1 MTKSPQE
8 FSVAVHVDRLLKR
21 LETLPDDVGPAEV
34 QPSYLRRLALEAKQK
49 TDLPSDK
56 ICRWIGFCYGAVMHD
71 NLWDESTFKF
81 APPTTRQDNSAH
93 PVTKASIEVLKGLK
107 IIIQHRETYVAID
120 QNGATI
126 NEDMVFTSASNA
138 IAVTLE
144 DADALSIE
152 ELNLRVG
159 VIQGYLIYHRYID
172 VNGERDRTRPIFHK
186 AYREIDIIPPDSVSI
201 NTKDGAQ

>member
-1 MTKSPQE
+1 MTNTPQDLSIAE
-8 FSVAVHVDRLLKR
+8 HVDRLLKR

-93 PVTKASIEVLKGLK
+93 PVTKASIEVLEGLK

-120 QNGATI
+120 ENGPTI
-126 NEDMVFTSASNA
+126 NEDMVFTSSSKA
-138 IAVTLE
+138 IVTTLE
-144 DADALSIE
+144 EADTLSIA
-152 ELNLRVG
+152 ELSLRVG
-159 VIQGYLIYHRYID
+159 VIQGYLTYHQYID

-186 AYREIDIIPPDSVSI
+186 AYREINVIPPASVSI
-201 NTKDGAQ
+201 NTKEGSQ